1 VFTRLWQRGL
11 ERVELIVSDGA
22 EGAVRGAATVYP
34 GAAHQLC
41 LAHWFRLLEDL
52 TRDLDKARRR
62 KFRREFWWIWEADD
76 ETQLRR
82 WAASFGR
89 R

>member
-1 VFTRLWQRGL
+1 MFTL
-11 ERVELIVSDGA
+11 VNDGA